1 VRTTKGVEMLKLQRE
16 RRKLLAITEKLVDER
31 DRLRRE
37 KADLEAAL
45 IAILLDINLDSMGS
59 ITIHDSTRGE
69 QALSQAKSMIEKAM
83 A

>member
-1 VRTTKGVEMLKLQRE
+1 MKRMNAQEG
-16 RRKLLAITEKLVDER
+16 LLRVVTSLYEER

-69 QALSQAKSMIEKAM
+69 QALSQAKSMIEKVTA
-83 A
+83 